1 MKLSSLFVLASAGVG
16 ADEAVT
22 YSSPN
27 PTGVHFYESFD
38 SASALDSWT
47 LSNNEKY
54 SKGKWAIEPLT
65 KDAVAG
71 DSGMVL
77 KNKKRF
83 WITKV

>member
-16 ADEAVT
+16 ADETVT

-77 KNKKRF
+77 KNK
-83 WITKV
+83 